1 MINFL
6 LSGSVK
12 SWTPDERLP
21 PMTLR
26 TALTHYLDVTT
37 PPPQTVLKQLAAIA
51 SDDNQRKALECLATV
66 GSCFRLNFR
75 RRTYVF
81 ENLVHY

>member
-1 MINFL
+1 
-6 LSGSVK
+6 
-12 SWTPDERLP
+12 
-21 PMTLR
+21 MTLR

-81 ENLVHY
+81 ENLVHCCDIGQIRIGKDVKRTYSPE